1 MASPVHPSD
10 FKEALIILGAAGVV
24 VPLFYRLRLS
34 PVLGFM
40 AVGMA
45 VGPSGL
51 GALARDVPWLS
62 AVTITDASSIG
73 PVAELG
79 VVMLLFMIGLELSL
93 ERLLLMRRLVFGLGS
108 LQVVL
113 CTAALVAAALALGQP
128 PAAATVL
135 GVALAMSSTAIV
147 VQVLSD
153 EKRMASAVGRTSV
166 AVLLLQDLA
175 VVPVLFGVG
184 VLEAGPAEAGVAAF
198 FFAIGKAAL
207 AVLAVIALGRLTLRP
222 LFRSVARTR
231 SPELFMAACL
241 LVVIATGVATA
252 AAGLSMTM
260 GALIAGLLLAET
272 EYRRQIEV
280 TIEPFKGL
288 LLGVFLVSIGMG
300 LDLARIAAQPLLVL
314 GAAAA
319 LVGGKL
325 AIIACLA
332 RAFRLPWT
340 TGVRA
345 GLLLGPGGEFTFVIL
360 APAAALGLVSPE
372 AAGFAV
378 ILAALTMAAIPLLS
392 TLGGRLAP
400 RRAARAAV
408 DPAVLPPPEAGPR
421 VVVAG
426 FGRVGQTVASMLEV
440 HRVPYLAL
448 DSDADEVARQR
459 KKGKPV
465 YYGDVTNP
473 ALVRHLHLD
482 TARALVVTMN
492 DRDAVDDLVA
502 AARRERQ
509 DLLIVARAR
518 DAAHAAHLYGVGA
531 TDAVPETIEAS
542 LQLAEAVLVDVGIP
556 MGPVIASIHEK
567 RAEFQRQVRADVAG
581 ADLRPLG
588 RRRLRDTLA
597 TNSVPDDATRAGAEG

>member
-73 PVAELG
+73 LVAELG

-207 AVLAVIALGRLTLRP
+207 AILAVIALGRLTLRP

-567 RAEFQRQVRADVAG
+567 RAEFQRQVRAQAPGVDI
-581 ADLRPLG
+581 RPALG
-588 RRRLRDTLA
+588 RRRLRDTLSA
-597 TNSVPDDATRAGAEG
+597 DRAPEAKAGADR